1 LNEKGENSR
10 IIGVAEDI
18 TDRKNAEGLLR
29 THAGQLQALSSR
41 LIEAR
46 ESERRFIARELHD
59 EIGQQLTGLK
69 LSLDMMQSSPSGVTG
84 EQLHGLQVLAGEL
97 LERVRN
103 LSLDLRPSMLDDL
116 GLLPALTWH
125 FNRYREQ
132 TGIRVVFNHSGMGK
146 RFDAG
151 IETVTYRV
159 IQEALTNAARYAAV
173 VDVAVS
179 LIADDRAIHIAVTD
193 EGKGFDPAEV
203 LVRRQTM
210 GLFGMRERVEAAG
223 GDLMVTSA
231 PGAGTLLIA
240 SIPQSPGD
248 AAEGATLYDDH
259 RTG

>member
-1 LNEKGENSR
+1 
-10 IIGVAEDI
+10 
-18 TDRKNAEGLLR
+18 
-29 THAGQLQALSSR
+29 
-41 LIEAR
+41 
-46 ESERRFIARELHD
+46 
-59 EIGQQLTGLK
+59 
-69 LSLDMMQSSPSGVTG
+69 
-84 EQLHGLQVLAGEL
+84 
-97 LERVRN
+97 
-103 LSLDLRPSMLDDL
+103 
-116 GLLPALTWH
+116 
-125 FNRYREQ
+125 
-132 TGIRVVFNHSGMGK
+132 
-146 RFDAG
+146 
-151 IETVTYRV
+151 VTYRV

-223 GDLMVTSA
+223 GDLVVTSA

-240 SIPQSPGD
+240 SIPQSPED